1 MTKIFFTHIY
11 LNAADWNSC
20 EMPGWVK
27 DLYPEYGAKGSPR
40 NAGKYLKYLNRPLKI
55 FQPGKNIYSYAMM
68 FCSVAM
74 LRRLAAWK
82 SSSSSQPGC
91 FSCSSKARTLC
102 QR

>member
-1 MTKIFFTHIY
+1 
-11 LNAADWNSC
+11 
-20 EMPGWVK
+20 
-27 DLYPEYGAKGSPR
+27 
-40 NAGKYLKYLNRPLKI
+40 
-55 FQPGKNIYSYAMM
+55 MM

-82 SSSSSQPGC
+82 SSSSSQAGC